1 MGKIEYLCSQF
12 SNQIIF
18 TTKIIKRMK
27 KHLLVLTTLLLCVI
41 TGAQAEDYNLWIN
54 GVQVTDANAADLT
67 KIDGVSIPTQS
78 RGWLMYSPTYKSLVL
93 DNVTI
98 GNIGNMDFAIK
109 SSITGLN
116 IVVIGDCRIQGNYST
131 AVIEVTKDATI
142 RCDKE
147 YGKAYL
153 SVFNSNADG
162 TGIKV
167 LASPGSKTRPNSTTL
182 TIGDSVSIT
191 SQAAQAVIGSKL
203 SYASTQ
209 LVFSGDQS
217 ELVAFGSKENYGC
230 ISHFSEIMLGEG
242 YFLDTPEGAIIDGG
256 AVKKDGSVYVS
267 ETYGACIRQGVQL
280 NSTNFPDA
288 HFRQFLMDK
297 MELNE
302 GDWLT
307 KQLHQ
312 KKLYPQDS
320 EIESLQGI
328 EFFPELETF
337 SCWNNNL
344 SSLDLSG
351 NYHLN
356 YVDISVNH
364 IKGEAMDALIESLHY
379 IQGEPGTL
387 VVCYQ
392 PNEFNVITTA
402 QVEAAKAKG
411 WKVYSYHY
419 DGDLQVEEEYA
430 GVEPGSI
437 YLDPDIFPDPYF
449 RHYLWTEVD
458 SDPDGWLSESDVAR
472 VITFD
477 LSNKKIKWLDGIEYF
492 PNLMLLYCQNNQLTS
507 LDLSKNTELIQVFC
521 YDNQLTSL
529 DVSGNTKL
537 EMLICNNNQLTS
549 LHVSSKNK
557 VLKNVQC
564 QVNRLDEKAMEAL
577 VSNLPTWGNA
587 SGELSVKDLT
597 DENEQNVITPAQ
609 VQTAKQKGW
618 TVYARLTSGENGEY
632 NGDGYIEPIDNDDTS
647 IDLSDL
653 ADKES
658 LENVVVD
665 NVYYNLT
672 NGSYNAEDNCLV
684 ISQATDMTA
693 IGSGEPGCADVKE
706 NFNGII
712 IEVNGSGVIEL
723 NCQTSGSLV
732 LNVQVG
738 DGAPQT
744 VTKNERGTV
753 EIAYNVTTPTYVYIY
768 ATVNG
773 SAAPGLIAANVNNSI
788 SIYSLTVKPGATTGI
803 EAIQREHESV
813 YYTLDGRIVNR
824 KPTQQGVYVTKG
836 KKIVVK

>member
-1 MGKIEYLCSQF
+1 
-12 SNQIIF
+12 
-18 TTKIIKRMK
+18 MK
-27 KHLLVLTTLLLCVI
+27 KHLLVLMTLLLCV
-41 TGAQAEDYNLWIN
+41 TTRVQADDYNLWIN

-67 KIDGVSIPTQS
+67 KINGVSIPTQS

-98 GNIGNMDFAIK
+98 GNVGNMEIAIK

-153 SVFNSNADG
+153 SIFNSNADG

-191 SQAAQAVIGSKL
+191 SQAAQAVIGSRL

-209 LVFSGDQS
+209 LIFSGNQS

-230 ISHFSEIMLGEG
+230 ISHFSEITLGDG

-267 ETYGACIRQGVQL
+267 ETSGACIRQGVQI
-280 NSTNFPDA
+280 NNTNFPDA
-288 HFRQFLMDK
+288 GFRQYFKDQMG
-297 MELNE
+297 LNE

-312 KKLYPQDS
+312 KKLYPQNS

-328 EFFPELETF
+328 AFFPELETF

-344 SSLDLSG
+344 TSLDLSK
-351 NYHLN
+351 NYQLKD
-356 YVDISVNH
+356 VDISCNY

-379 IQGEPGTL
+379 MQGEPGKL
-387 VVCYQ
+387 IVCYQ

-419 DGDLQVEEEYA
+419 EGNLQVEKEYA

-437 YLDPDIFPDPYF
+437 QLDPDVFPDPNF

-458 SDPDGWLSESDVAR
+458 SDPDGWLSELDVASA
-472 VITFD
+472 IMFD

-492 PNLMLLYCQNNQLTS
+492 PNLMLLYCQNNKLTS
-507 LDLSKNTELIQVFC
+507 LDLSNNKELTQLFC
-521 YDNQLTSL
+521 FNNQLTTL

-537 EMLICNNNQLTS
+537 EMLLCDNNQLTALS
-549 LHVSSKNK
+549 VSPKNGALKHVR
-557 VLKNVQC
+557 C
-564 QVNRLDEKAMEAL
+564 EDNRLDEKAMEAL
-577 VSNLPTWGNA
+577 VTNLPTWGNA
-587 SGELSVKDLT
+587 SGVLFAKDLA

-609 VQTAKQKGW
+609 VHTAKQKGW
-618 TVYARLTSGENGEY
+618 TVYAVTSAENKEY
-632 NGDGYIEPIDNDDTS
+632 NGDGYIEPIDNDETC

-653 ADKES
+653 ADEES
-658 LENVVVD
+658 LANVVVD

-672 NGSYNAEDNCLV
+672 NGSYNAEDNSLV

-693 IGSGEPGCADVKE
+693 IGDGQPGSADVKE

-712 IEVNGSGVIEL
+712 FEVNGSGVIEL

-768 ATVNG
+768 ATANG
-773 SAAPGLIAANVNNSI
+773 SAAPSLFAASANNSI
-788 SIYSLTVKPGATTGI
+788 RIYSLTVKPGATTGI
-803 EAIQREHESV
+803 ETIHRENERD
-813 YYTLDGRIVNR
+813 YYTLDGRIVNGR
-824 KPTQQGVYVTKG
+824 PTQQGVFITNG
-836 KKIVVK
+836 KKVVVK

>member
-67 KIDGVSIPTQS
+67 KIDGVSIPAQG
-78 RGWLMYSPTYKSLVL
+78 RGKLMYSPVYNRLVL
-93 DNVTI
+93 DNVSI
-98 GNIGNMDFAIK
+98 GNVGDMDVAIK
-109 SSITGLN
+109 GSIAGLN
-116 IVVIGDCRIQGNYST
+116 IVVIGDCYIQGKYST
-131 AVIEVTKDATI
+131 AAVRIQKSATI
-142 RCDKE
+142 RCDEK
-147 YGKAYL
+147 YGKANL
-153 SVFNSNADG
+153 NIFNSNANSRGIEVYALDG
-162 TGIKV
+162 NT
-167 LASPGSKTRPNSTTL
+167 TTL
-182 TIGDSVSIT
+182 TIGDSVSIV
-191 SQAAQAVIGSKL
+191 SQAPRAVVGAIGRKN
-203 SYASTQ
+203 AFAN
-209 LVFSGDQS
+209 LVFSGNQS
-217 ELVAFGSKENYGC
+217 VLSAFGSQENYGC
-230 ISHFSEIMLGEG
+230 ISHFSEITLGDG
-242 YFLDTPEGAIIDGG
+242 YFLDNPEGAIIEDGY
-256 AVKKDGSVYVS
+256 VKKDGSVYAS
-267 ETYGACIRQGVQL
+267 ETSGACIRQGVQI

-288 HFRQFLMDK
+288 GFRQYFKDQMG
-297 MELNE
+297 LNE

-312 KKLYPQDS
+312 KKLYPQNS

-768 ATVNG
+768 ATANV

-803 EAIQREHESV
+803 EAIQREHECV

>member
-1 MGKIEYLCSQF
+1 
-12 SNQIIF
+12 
-18 TTKIIKRMK
+18 MK
-27 KHLLVLTTLLLCVI
+27 KHLLVLMTLLLCVT
-41 TGAQAEDYNLWIN
+41 TGVQADDYNLWIN
-54 GVQVTDANAADLT
+54 GVQVTDANAADLS
-67 KIDGVSIPTQS
+67 KINGVSISAQG
-78 RGWLMYSPTYKSLVL
+78 RGKLMYSPVYNRLVL
-93 DNVTI
+93 DNVSI
-98 GNIGNMDFAIK
+98 GNVGDMDFAIK
-109 SSITGLN
+109 STITGLN

-147 YGKAYL
+147 YGKAYM
-153 SVFNSNADG
+153 SIFNSNADG

-191 SQAAQAVIGSKL
+191 SQAAQAVIGSRL

-209 LVFSGDQS
+209 LIFSGDQS

-230 ISHFSEIMLGEG
+230 ISHFSEITLGDG

-288 HFRQFLMDK
+288 HFRQYFKDQMG
-297 MELNE
+297 LNE

-312 KKLYPQDS
+312 KKLYPQNS

-328 EFFPELETF
+328 AFFPELETF

-344 SSLDLSG
+344 TSLDLSK
-351 NYHLN
+351 NYQLKD
-356 YVDISVNH
+356 VDISCNY

-379 IQGEPGTL
+379 MQGEPGKL
-387 VVCYQ
+387 IVCYQ

-419 DGDLQVEEEYA
+419 EGNLQVEKEYA

-437 YLDPDIFPDPYF
+437 QLDPDVFPDPNF

-458 SDPDGWLSESDVAR
+458 SDPDGWLSELDVASAIMFNLAEKN
-472 VITFD
+472 ITS
-477 LSNKKIKWLDGIEYF
+477 LQGIEYF

-507 LDLSKNTELIQVFC
+507 LDLSKNKNLTQVFC
-521 YDNQLTSL
+521 LNNQLTTL

-537 EMLICNNNQLTS
+537 EMLLCNNNQLTS
-549 LHVSSKNK
+549 LRVSPKNE
-557 VLKNVQC
+557 VLKYVQC
-564 QVNRLDEKAMEAL
+564 QSNRLDEEAMEAL

-609 VQTAKQKGW
+609 VHTANQKGW

-653 ADKES
+653 ADEES

-672 NGSYNAEDNCLV
+672 NGSYNAEDNSLV

-693 IGSGEPGCADVKE
+693 IGSGEPGSADVKE

-712 IEVNGSGVIEL
+712 FEVNGSGVIEL

-744 VTKNERGTV
+744 ITKNERGTV

-768 ATVNG
+768 ATANG
-773 SAAPGLIAANVNNSI
+773 SAAPSLFAANANNSI
-788 SIYSLTVKPGATTGI
+788 RIYSLTVKPGATTGI
-803 EAIQREHESV
+803 EAIHRENNSV
-813 YYTLDGRIVNR
+813 YYTLDGRIVNEI
-824 KPTQQGVYVTKG
+824 PTQQGVYITNG
-836 KKIVVK
+836 KKVVVK

>member
-1 MGKIEYLCSQF
+1 
-12 SNQIIF
+12 
-18 TTKIIKRMK
+18 MK
-27 KHLLVLTTLLLCVI
+27 KHLLVLMTLLLCVT
-41 TGAQAEDYNLWIN
+41 TGVQAKDYNLWIN
-54 GVQVTDANAADLT
+54 GVQVTDANAADLS
-67 KIDGVSIPTQS
+67 KINGVSISAQG
-78 RGWLMYSPTYKSLVL
+78 RGKLMYSPVYNRLVL
-93 DNVTI
+93 DNVSI
-98 GNIGNMDFAIK
+98 GNVGDMDVAIK
-109 SSITGLN
+109 GSIAGLN

-147 YGKAYL
+147 YGKAYM
-153 SVFNSNADG
+153 SIFNSNADG

-191 SQAAQAVIGSKL
+191 SQAAQAVIGSRL

-209 LVFSGDQS
+209 LIFSGDQS

-230 ISHFSEIMLGEG
+230 ISHFSEITLGDG
-242 YFLDTPEGAIIDGG
+242 YFLDNPEGAIIEDGY
-256 AVKKDGSVYVS
+256 VKKDGSVYAS
-267 ETYGACIRQGVQL
+267 ETSGACIRQGVQI

-288 HFRQFLMDK
+288 GFRQYFKDQMG
-297 MELNE
+297 LNE

-312 KKLYPQDS
+312 KKLYPQNS

-328 EFFPELETF
+328 AFFPELETF

-344 SSLDLSG
+344 TSLDLSK
-351 NYHLN
+351 NYQLKD
-356 YVDISVNH
+356 VDISCNY

-379 IQGEPGTL
+379 MQGEPGKL
-387 VVCYQ
+387 IVCYQ

-419 DGDLQVEEEYA
+419 EGNLQVEKEYA

-437 YLDPDIFPDPYF
+437 QLDPDVFPDPNF

-458 SDPDGWLSESDVAR
+458 SDPDGWLSELDVASA
-472 VITFD
+472 IMFD

-587 SGELSVKDLT
+587 SGELHVKKLT
-597 DENEQNVITPAQ
+597 DEKEQNVITPTQ
-609 VQTAKQKGW
+609 VHTANQKGW

-632 NGDGYIEPIDNDDTS
+632 NGDGYIEPIGNDETS

-653 ADKES
+653 ADEES
-658 LENVVVD
+658 LKNVVVD

-672 NGSYNAEDNCLV
+672 NGSYNAEDNSLV

-693 IGSGEPGCADVKE
+693 IGSGEPGSADVKE

-712 IEVNGSGVIEL
+712 FEVNGSGVIEL

-744 VTKNERGTV
+744 ITKNERGTV

-768 ATVNG
+768 ATANG
-773 SAAPGLIAANVNNSI
+773 SAAPSLFAANANNSI
-788 SIYSLTVKPGATTGI
+788 RIYSLTVKPGATTGI
-803 EAIQREHESV
+803 EAIHRENNSV
-813 YYTLDGRIVNR
+813 YYTLDGRIVNEI
-824 KPTQQGVYVTKG
+824 PTQQGVYITNG
-836 KKIVVK
+836 KKVVVK